1 MPSKPRITSRCE
13 NWLGGRRVRQADGC
27 VRATPS
33 ATASTAA
40 NTATRDGSCPHGVAA
55 IIATAAWCTL
65 SSVRVLGID
74 YGRRRIGLALSDAT
88 GLLARPWK
96 TIACA
101 GDAARVA
108 ASLAAEIARARV
120 RGRRTVGRRD
130 RLSAPAQ
137 RRAEPS
143 RPRRSKPIV
152 TALRSLVD
160 LPIVLQDERL
170 TSREA
175 ESLLAQREKD
185 WRKRKPLLDA
195 ASAAV
200 ILQDYLDGAAA
211 RAAAKPNLEIED
223 L

>member
-1 MPSKPRITSRCE
+1 MQPDFAT
-13 NWLGGRRVRQADGC
+13 GGLVYALC
-27 VRATPS
+27 
-33 ATASTAA
+33 
-40 NTATRDGSCPHGVAA
+40 
-55 IIATAAWCTL
+55 
-65 SSVRVLGID
+65 VRVLGID

-101 GDAARVA
+101 GGAARVA
-108 ASLAAEIARARV
+108 ASLAAEIGILASEDDGLSAVAIGYPR
-120 RGRRTVGRRD
+120 
-130 RLSAPAQ
+130 RLSG
-137 RRAEPS
+137 EPNGQTAAVEA
-143 RPRRSKPIV
+143 IV
-152 TALRSLVD
+152 TELRSLVD
-160 LPIVLQDERL
+160 LPVVLQDERL

-200 ILQDYLDGAAA
+200 ILQDYLDGQP
-211 RAAAKPNLEIED
+211 RPPQTNLDIEG